1 MSIKYTVED
10 IRNIAHQEY
19 GLTLLSK
26 TYHNNR
32 NLLKW
37 KQNSTGVVFQ
47 KSWAGIRKN
56 PRPQKTRLDNFVAVK
71 SFIESYKGLGYL
83 YNQTEE
89 EYLHAEILHGKNKVY
104 VISHPELDEDW
115 VTTLSAFK
123 VGAIS
128 RLNKTGRSVGELL
141 IEAVLKENEIE
152 HIGQY
157 RVDIEGQL
165 HIFDFLLPEFNLF
178 IEYDG
183 EQHFRESSGYLKGKL
198 GERKSRDKEKERYA
212 ELIGYTVLRIP
223 YTNNTLP
230 GVTKSISEALNTSL
244 IVGTY
249 VPKNFQR
256 EVYDY
261 YNSHS
266 LEDTAT
272 HFGIHT
278 TTVTSTYKLVAGKT
292 KREAIKE
299 GDIKRTQERT
309 FRRGNPEEVA
319 NFYET
324 HSMAEAKEKF
334 HLSSS
339 TLRKYYLLVKGHT
352 KDIKKYVEQNNVKRP
367 LRLSLESVRTQAREK
382 YNVTLLT
389 EGEYT
394 GSKQVLT
401 WQVDETGEVFEKTWP
416 NFISVPRPNK
426 SNKTYKQVKTFI
438 ETYRGL
444 GYLYEQTEEQYFDAP
459 VIAGDKKYVIT
470 HPDLPEPWVTT
481 ISGFKEH
488 ADTRIKKYLPFTP
501 SNLQQEVAEFYKD
514 HTLKETTSKF
524 KVNGSTVND
533 YYVLVT
539 GQPKNPKSAPI
550 SPLHQEMAE
559 FYDTHT
565 LKETVSKFGVHNST
579 VSRYYTR
586 VKGHPKNPKH
596 AKQVR
601 T

>member
-1 MSIKYTVED
+1 MGIKYTAED
-10 IRNIAHQEY
+10 IGRRAKKEY
-19 GLTLLSK
+19 GLTLLSDS
-26 TYHNNR
+26 YHR
-32 NLLKW
+32 NTDPLVW
-37 KQNSTGVVFQ
+37 KQDSTGVVFQ
-47 KSWAGIRKN
+47 KSWRNIQKN
-56 PRPQKTRLDNFVAVK
+56 PKPQTKLDTYNAVK
-71 SFIESYKGLGYL
+71 RFIEEYKGLGYE
-83 YNQTEE
+83 YRQTEE
-89 EYLHAEILHGKNKVY
+89 EYLHAEILQGKNRVY

-115 VTTLSAFK
+115 STTLSAFK
-123 VGAIS
+123 VGAVS
-128 RLNKTGRSVGELL
+128 KLNKTGRSVGELL
-141 IEAVLKENEIE
+141 VETVLKENALEYE
-152 HIGQY
+152 RQY

-261 YNSHS
+261 YNSHN

-272 HFGIHT
+272 HFGLHT

-292 KREAIKE
+292 KREAIRD
-299 GDIKRTQERT
+299 GDVKRTQERT

-324 HSMAEAKEKF
+324 HSVAEAKEKF
-334 HLSSS
+334 HISSG

-352 KDIKKYVEQNNVKRP
+352 KDIKKYVEQNKVKRP

-416 NFISVPRPNK
+416 NLIRAPRPNK
-426 SNKTYKQVKTFI
+426 T
-438 ETYRGL
+438 
-444 GYLYEQTEEQYFDAP
+444 
-459 VIAGDKKYVIT
+459 
-470 HPDLPEPWVTT
+470 
-481 ISGFKEH
+481 
-488 ADTRIKKYLPFTP
+488 
-501 SNLQQEVAEFYKD
+501 
-514 HTLKETTSKF
+514 
-524 KVNGSTVND
+524 
-533 YYVLVT
+533 
-539 GQPKNPKSAPI
+539 
-550 SPLHQEMAE
+550 
-559 FYDTHT
+559 
-565 LKETVSKFGVHNST
+565 
-579 VSRYYTR
+579 
-586 VKGHPKNPKH
+586 H
-596 AKQVR
+596 AKQAND
-601 T
+601 

>member
-32 NLLKW
+32 DLLKW
-37 KQNSTGVVFQ
+37 KQNSTGVAFQ
-47 KSWAGIRKN
+47 KSWGGIRTN

-83 YNQTEE
+83 YNQTED
-89 EYLHAEILHGKNKVY
+89 EYNNLRLFGGKNKAY
-104 VISHPELDEDW
+104 TISHPELDEDW

-123 VGAIS
+123 VGAVS

-141 IEAVLKENEIE
+141 VETVLKENVLEYE
-152 HIGQY
+152 RQY

-223 YTNNTLP
+223 YTNNTLS
-230 GVTKSISEALNTSL
+230 GVTESIADELNL
-244 IVGTY
+244 PLKVGTY
-249 VPKNFQR
+249 IPRNFQR
-256 EVYDY
+256 EVHEY

-266 LEDTAT
+266 LMDTAS
-272 HFGIHT
+272 HFDIST
-278 TTVTSTYKLVAGKT
+278 TVVTSTYKLVAGKT
-292 KREAIKE
+292 IREAIRD
-299 GDIKRTQERT
+299 GDVKRTQKRN
-309 FRRGNPEEVA
+309 FRRGDPEEIA
-319 NFYET
+319 NFYES
-324 HSMAEAKEKF
+324 HSMKETKDKF
-334 HLSSS
+334 NISSS
-339 TLRKYYLLVKGHT
+339 TLRKYYILVKGHT

-401 WQVDETGEVFEKTWP
+401 WQMDETGEVFEKTWK
-416 NFISVPRPNK
+416 NLVRLPRPNE

-444 GYLYEQTEEQYFDAP
+444 GYLYEQTEEQYIDAP
-459 VIAGDKKYVIT
+459 VVAGDKKYVIT

-488 ADTRIKKYLPFTP
+488 ADTHIKKYLPFTP

-524 KVNGSTVND
+524 KINGSTVND
-533 YYVLVT
+533 YYILVT

-550 SPLHQEMAE
+550 SQRHQKMVE

-565 LKETVSKFGVHNST
+565 LKETVSKFGMHHST
-579 VSRYYTR
+579 VNRYYTR

-596 AKQVR
+596 AKQAR